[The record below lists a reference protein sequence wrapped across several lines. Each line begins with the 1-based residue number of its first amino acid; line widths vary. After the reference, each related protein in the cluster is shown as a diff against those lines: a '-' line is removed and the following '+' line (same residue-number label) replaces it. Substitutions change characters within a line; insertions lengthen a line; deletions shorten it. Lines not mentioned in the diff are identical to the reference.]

1 MAAALTPTVKNGYVT
16 ASTNTGYTIDHDDV
30 TRDLE
35 EFIKNHPMVV
45 KLNSQSDYSGSRP
58 YSHTSQS
65 DTLHSFIGRTLRG
78 PEKIA
83 VSPLTWIKK
92 DGRSL
97 IQILYLGSDLCG
109 HSGVVHG
116 GMLAT
121 MLDDGFAN
129 CCSAALP
136 NKIGVTANLNI
147 NYCTPVS
154 SGDFVVLRA
163 NTTKI
168 EGRKIWVEGHIEAL
182 MTEGEKPVVMVKAS
196 ALFIGLR

>member
-1 MAAALTPTVKNGYVT
+1 MSAALTLTAENGHFT
-16 ASTNTGYTIDHDDV
+16 ASANARYTTDHDDV
-30 TRDLE
+30 TRELE
-35 EFIKNHPMVV
+35 ELIRNHPMVV
-45 KLNSQSDYSGSRP
+45 KLNSQSDFLEWRP
-58 YSHTSQS
+58 HSHTSKLN
-65 DTLHSFIGRTLRG
+65 TLHSFIGRTLMG
-78 PEKIA
+78 PGKIA
-83 VSPLTWIKK
+83 VSPLTWVKK

-97 IQILYLGSDLCG
+97 IQILHLGSDLCG
-109 HSGVVHG
+109 HSGIVHG

-154 SGDFVVLRA
+154 AGDFVVLRA

-168 EGRKIWVEGHIEAL
+168 EGRKIWVEGHIETL
-182 MTEGEKPVVMVKAS
+182 VTEGERPVVMVKAS
-196 ALFIGLR
+196 ALFIERR